1 MLVYNVFLSTFRDL
15 DVLPQSVEI
24 SDEWLVLTKS
34 LEALKVGVNM
44 VLLSDKKLED
54 AMDDLV
60 NLAIQYN
67 KNVQIWYV
75 QNTNS
80 IDNQIN
86 EKLSSESL
94 LNSIITNTKDDNF
107 KSILEKLRD
116 ALAYGHEMQTIG
128 SELYLDGLRNIDL
141 NTSNL
146 FDLNSDE
153 SLRQQFEEK
162 TTLITSSKQ
171 LSEIFVEAYTLQN
184 KLLTSL
190 TAAYLL
196 IKNFDKVRSEF
207 KVIDVTQCIMKYAVE
222 YRDYAVI
229 VNHLLTAL
237 KHGEKGI
244 RRIER
249 FAKIRETNYPRFEN
263 LVKLKLSLKA
273 CHKAAEAAGLS
284 DMTMEEINAEVKAYR
299 RGE

>member
-1 MLVYNVFLSTFRDL
+1 MVVYNVFLSTFKDL
-15 DVLPQSVEI
+15 DAVPQPVVENQ
-24 SDEWLVLTKS
+24 EWTALTAS
-34 LEALKVGVNM
+34 LEALKTGVNS
-44 VLLSDKKLED
+44 VLQSNQRLED
-54 AMDDLV
+54 VIDDLV
-60 NLAIQYN
+60 VLAIQYN
-67 KNVQIWYV
+67 KNVLNWYA
-75 QNTNS
+75 QNPN
-80 IDNQIN
+80 IVDNQYN
-86 EKLSSESL
+86 KTYNSETA
-94 LNSIITNTKDDNF
+94 LNSIIANTKDNNF

-116 ALAYGHEMQTIG
+116 ALIYGHEMQATG
-128 SELYLDGLRNIDL
+128 SELYLDGLQNLGL

-146 FDLNSDE
+146 FDFNSDE

-162 TTLITSSKQ
+162 TTLITSSKPL
-171 LSEIFVEAYTLQN
+171 LSIFTEAYTLQN

-196 IKNFDKVRSEF
+196 IKNFETARSEF

>member
-1 MLVYNVFLSTFRDL
+1 MVVYNVFLSTFKDL
-15 DVLPQSVEI
+15 DAVPQPVVENQ
-24 SDEWLVLTKS
+24 EWTVLTGS
-34 LEALKVGVNM
+34 LEALKAGVNS
-44 VLLSDKKLED
+44 VLQSNQRLED
-54 AMDDLV
+54 VIDDLV
-60 NLAIQYN
+60 VLAIQYN
-67 KNVQIWYV
+67 KNVLNWYA
-75 QNTNS
+75 QNPN
-80 IDNQIN
+80 IVDNQFDKTYN
-86 EKLSSESL
+86 SETT
-94 LNSIITNTKDDNF
+94 LNSIIANTKDNNF

-116 ALAYGHEMQTIG
+116 ALAYGHEMQATG
-128 SELYLDGLRNIDL
+128 SELYLDGLHNL
-141 NTSNL
+141 GLSASNL
-146 FDLNSDE
+146 FDFNSDE

-162 TTLITSSKQ
+162 TTLITSSKPL
-171 LSEIFVEAYTLQN
+171 LSIFTEAYTLQN

-196 IKNFDKVRSEF
+196 IKNFETVRSEF
-207 KVIDVTQCIMKYAVE
+207 KVIDVTQSIMKYAVE

-249 FAKIRETNYPRFEN
+249 FVKIRETNYPRFEN

-273 CHKAAEAAGLS
+273 CHEAAKEAGLS
-284 DMTMEEINAEVKAYR
+284 DMTMEEINAEIHAYR